1 MATGT
6 MEIIDLLSSDGED
19 IVDLCSDGED
29 STHML
34 SSDSEDDH
42 DYHDRGNHFRLQPLH
57 SLSTTS
63 DDMSSDEEPIM
74 LDVNGFFST
83 HQAPSYHRPAQNRP
97 ATGNI
102 SKFTNKDFP
111 RWPLH
116 SLSTASSQTSSDE
129 EPIMMDVDGFMSTH
143 QASSYRGPAQNKP
156 MPSMTSV
163 IDFETDSTPEYPQKS
178 HFTVDEKAVYEE
190 ALQHISEEKGEEDLP
205 EGVLSVSLLKHQKIA
220 LAWMVSRENSTHC
233 AGGILADDQGLGK
246 TISTI
251 ALIQKE
257 RLQQSRF
264 MTNDSESEI
273 SDDGDDEAVLVM
285 DKKELRALAIQS
297 RNVIAQPKK
306 KTRVSSTK
314 STLRPTSRP
323 AAGTLVVCPASVL
336 KQWASELSAKV
347 TQSAELSVLV
357 YHGGSRTRDP
367 TELAECDVVVT
378 TYAIVSLEIPKEST
392 EGGISVC
399 NKMKLKKNSAVKAKK
414 KKKPSNLN
422 GGPLAMVRWFR
433 VVLDEAHT
441 IKSHRTQM
449 AKACCALSAE
459 RRWCLSGTPI
469 QNNIDDLYSYFRF
482 LKYEPYSKY
491 SSFRYMIKNS
501 LSKNATRGY
510 KKLQTVLRIVLLRR
524 TKETLLDGEPIIKIP
539 PKTIQLSKIDFTKEE
554 RAFYLNL
561 EGSARKTLK
570 ASEEFIKKNYVHI
583 LALLSQLR
591 QACNHPF
598 LLKGKQP
605 FRHSLA
611 LAKQLPAEITANVF
625 ENVERG
631 VAKCTIC
638 SRLPGDAVAA
648 TCGHVFCRDCV
659 YDKIIENNDI
669 KDKVCPAPPHCGK
682 EISHDSL
689 FSASALKLCL
699 WPKSEDQPFSICE
712 SSYVSSK
719 IRATIN
725 ILKSIINTEDDHD
738 AMGSIPSEVAPT
750 KAIVFTQWT
759 GMLDLLEHSLT
770 NKHIEFR
777 RLDGSMP
784 LNIRERAVKEF
795 NTDPEVRVIIMSLK
809 AGNLGLN
816 MVAACHVIMLDPW
829 WNPSTEDQAVDRA
842 HRIGQTRAVT
852 VSRLT
857 VKDTVEDRILSLQEG
872 KKKMIQSA
880 LGEDQSGG
888 SAATRLT
895 VEDLKYLFKI

>member
-1 MATGT
+1 MFAGT
-6 MEIIDLLSSDGED
+6 MEVIELLSSDGED

-29 STHML
+29 NNSTHML

-42 DYHDRGNHFRLQPLH
+42 DYHDRVNHFRLQPLH

-63 DDMSSDEEPIM
+63 DDTSSDEEPIM
-74 LDVNGFFST
+74 LDVNGFLST
-83 HQAPSYHRPAQNRP
+83 HQAPSYNRPAQNRS
-97 ATGNI
+97 ATSNI
-102 SKFTNKDFP
+102 SKFTSKDFP
-111 RWPLH
+111 RQPLH
-116 SLSTASSQTSSDE
+116 SLSTASSDTSSDE

-143 QASSYRGPAQNKP
+143 QAPSYRGPAQNKP

-163 IDFETDSTPEYPQKS
+163 IDFETDSSPEYPQKS

-264 MTNDSESEI
+264 MTNDSECEI
-273 SDDGDDEAVLVM
+273 SADGDDEAVLVM

-367 TELAECDVVVT
+367 TELAEYDVVVT
-378 TYAIVSLEIPKEST
+378 TYAIVSLEVPKEST
-392 EGGISVC
+392 DGGISVR
-399 NKMKLKKNSAVKAKK
+399 NKMKLKKNSAGKAKK

-441 IKSHRTQM
+441 IKSHRTQI

-469 QNNIDDLYSYFRF
+469 QNNIDDLYSYFHF
-482 LKYEPYSKY
+482 LKFEPYSKY

-501 LSKNATRGY
+501 LSKNETRGY

-539 PKTIQLSKIDFTKEE
+539 PKTIQLSKIDFTKEQ
-554 RAFYLNL
+554 RTFYLNL
-561 EGSARKTLK
+561 EDSFRQTLK
-570 ASEEFIKKNYVHI
+570 RPPK
-583 LALLSQLR
+583 
-591 QACNHPF
+591 
-598 LLKGKQP
+598 
-605 FRHSLA
+605 
-611 LAKQLPAEITANVF
+611 
-625 ENVERG
+625 
-631 VAKCTIC
+631 
-638 SRLPGDAVAA
+638 DAVAA

-659 YDKIIENNDI
+659 HDKLIDNDDV
-669 KDKVCPAPPHCGK
+669 KEKVCPASPHCGK
-682 EISHDSL
+682 EISPDSL
-689 FSASALKLCL
+689 FSAYALKLCL

-725 ILKSIINTEDDHD
+725 ILKSIINTENDHD
-738 AMGSIPSEVAPT
+738 AMGSTTSEIAPT
-750 KAIVFTQWT
+750 KVIVFTQWT

-770 NKHIEFR
+770 SNHIEFR

-784 LNIRERAVKEF
+784 LNIRERVVKEF

-829 WNPSTEDQAVDRA
+829 WNPSAEDQAIDRA
-842 HRIGQTRAVT
+842 HRIGQTRPVT

-872 KKKMIQSA
+872 KRKMIQSA
-880 LGEDQSGG
+880 LGEDESGG

>member
-1 MATGT
+1 
-6 MEIIDLLSSDGED
+6 
-19 IVDLCSDGED
+19 
-29 STHML
+29 
-34 SSDSEDDH
+34 
-42 DYHDRGNHFRLQPLH
+42 
-57 SLSTTS
+57 
-63 DDMSSDEEPIM
+63 
-74 LDVNGFFST
+74 
-83 HQAPSYHRPAQNRP
+83 
-97 ATGNI
+97 
-102 SKFTNKDFP
+102 
-111 RWPLH
+111 
-116 SLSTASSQTSSDE
+116 
-129 EPIMMDVDGFMSTH
+129 MMDVDGFMSTH
-143 QASSYRGPAQNKP
+143 QAPSYRGPAQNKP

-163 IDFETDSTPEYPQKS
+163 IDFETDSSPEYPQKG

-220 LAWMVSRENSTHC
+220 LAWMVSRENSTRC

-264 MTNDSESEI
+264 MTNDSECEI
-273 SDDGDDEAVLVM
+273 SADGDDEAVLVM
-285 DKKELRALAIQS
+285 DKKELRALASQS
-297 RNVIAQPKK
+297 RAVIDQPKK
-306 KTRVSSTK
+306 KTRVSSTE

-357 YHGGSRTRDP
+357 YHGGSRTKDP
-367 TELAECDVVVT
+367 TELAEYDVVVT
-378 TYAIVSLEIPKEST
+378 TYAIVSLEVPSETIG
-392 EGGISVC
+392 GGISVR
-399 NKMKLKKNSAVKAKK
+399 NKMKLKKSAAGKGKN
-414 KKKPSNLN
+414 KKKPNNSK

-433 VVLDEAHT
+433 VVLDEAHA
-441 IKSHRTQM
+441 IKSHWTQM
-449 AKACCALSAE
+449 TKACCGLSTE
-459 RRWCLSGTPI
+459 RRWCLSGTPL

-482 LKYEPYSKY
+482 LKYEPYSKF
-491 SSFRYMIKNS
+491 SSFRCMIKNPIS
-501 LSKNATRGY
+501 RNATRGY

-524 TKETLLDGEPIIKIP
+524 TKEMLLDGEPIIKIP

-561 EGSARKTLK
+561 EESSRQTLK
-570 ASEEFIKKNYVHI
+570 ASDEFIKKNYVHI

-598 LLKGKQP
+598 LLKGKQS
-605 FRHSLA
+605 FRHSIG
-611 LAKQLPAEITANVF
+611 LAKQLPAEILINVF

-638 SRLPGDAVAA
+638 SKPPGDAVAA
-648 TCGHVFCRDCV
+648 TCGHVFCRECV
-659 YDKIIENNDI
+659 HGKLKKNDDIEEM
-669 KDKVCPAPPHCGK
+669 VCPAPPYCGK
-682 EISHDSL
+682 EISPDNLLSVY
-689 FSASALKLCL
+689 ALKLCL
-699 WPKSEDQPFSICE
+699 WPESDDQPFTICE

-725 ILKSIINTEDDHD
+725 ILKSIINTEDDHYV
-738 AMGSIPSEVAPT
+738 MGPIPCEIAPT

-770 NKHIEFR
+770 SNRIEFR

-829 WNPSTEDQAVDRA
+829 WNPSAEDQAVDRA
-842 HRIGQTRAVT
+842 HRIGQRRPVT

-888 SAATRLT
+888 TAATRLT
-895 VEDLKYLFKI
+895 VEDLKYLFNM